1 MSITFADLPLATSL
15 LRALAEEGYVTPTP
29 IQAQSIPFLLD
40 GRDLLGMAQTGTGKT
55 AAFALPLL
63 HRLAMAPRPA
73 PKNGARI
80 LVLAPTRELVSQIAG
95 AFESFGR
102 HLPVRVT
109 TIFGGVSQV
118 HQVTALATGVDV
130 IVAAPGR
137 LLDLIGQGLCDLSQ
151 LEALVL
157 DEADQML
164 DMGFAKPIERIVA
177 TLPKGRHTLLFSAT
191 MPNSIAALAESLL
204 RDPARVEIAPPS
216 TTVDRIEQSV
226 MFVDAADKKAALLAQ
241 LRNPAIGQAVIFTLQ
256 KNIANEVC
264 AFITEAGITAEA
276 LHGNKSQG
284 QRERALD
291 AFRAGTV
298 QVLVATDIAA
308 RGIDVD
314 TVTHVFN
321 HDLPSLPES
330 YVHRIGRT
338 GRAGRS
344 GVAITLCDAEQRAWL
359 HDVERDIGRT
369 LTVQADHPWHSE
381 AARTS
386 TMRPPVLGGGPVKQ
400 IKAQQPRE
408 RKIWTEADKLAARE
422 AAKTSPAAGVN
433 RKRRVMR
440 LVAGHGATVPV
451 AHDAALMRP
460 THAASGRR
468 ISRRLRDAS
477 RSRAWGRASS
487 TPPRHGRR

>member
-1 MSITFADLPLATSL
+1 MTMTFADLALAPLL
-15 LRALAEEGYVTPTP
+15 LQALAEEDYSRPTP
-29 IQAQSIPFLLD
+29 IQAQSIPMLLL
-40 GRDLLGMAQTGTGKT
+40 GRDVLGMAQTGTGKT

-63 HRLAMAPRPA
+63 HRLAQNPRPA
-73 PKNGARI
+73 PKGGARV
-80 LVLAPTRELVSQIAG
+80 LVLAPTRELVSQIAAG
-95 AFESFGR
+95 FETFGR
-102 HLPVRVT
+102 HLQPRVT
-109 TIFGGVSQV
+109 TIFGGVSQF
-118 HQVTALATGVDV
+118 HQVNALKEGVDI

-137 LLDLIGQGLCDLSQ
+137 LLDLIDQGLCDLSG

-177 TLPKGRHTLLFSAT
+177 TLPKDRQTLLFSAT
-191 MPNSIAALAESLL
+191 MPKSIAALAESLL
-204 RDPARVEIAPPS
+204 RDPAKVEIAPPS
-216 TTVDRIEQSV
+216 TTVNRIEQSV
-226 MFVDAADKKAALLAQ
+226 MFMDAAHKKAALLALLQ
-241 LRNPAIGQAVIFTLQ
+241 TPEIGQAVVFTLQ

-344 GVAITLCDAEQRAWL
+344 GFAITLCDAEQRAWL
-359 HDVERDIGRT
+359 HDVEREIGRT
-369 LTVQADHPWHSE
+369 LTVHDDHQWHCE
-381 AARTS
+381 VARHS
-386 TMRPPVLGGGPVKQ
+386 TARAPVLGGGPAKQVKPA
-400 IKAQQPRE
+400 KPPRE
-408 RKIWTEADKLAARE
+408 RKIWTEEEKLAARM
-422 AAKTSPAAGVN
+422 AAK
-433 RKRRVMR
+433 
-440 LVAGHGATVPV
+440 VA
-451 AHDAALMRP
+451 
-460 THAASGRR
+460 
-468 ISRRLRDAS
+468 
-477 RSRAWGRASS
+477 
-487 TPPRHGRR
+487 

>member
-1 MSITFADLPLATSL
+1 MTTTFADLALAPFL
-15 LRALAEEGYVTPTP
+15 LEALAEQGYAHPTP
-29 IQAQSIPFLLD
+29 IQAQSIPQLLQ
-40 GRDLLGMAQTGTGKT
+40 GRDMLGMAQTGTGKT

-63 HRLAMAPRPA
+63 HRLAADPRPA
-73 PKNGARI
+73 PRGGARI
-80 LVLAPTRELVSQIAG
+80 LVLAPTRELVSQIAAG
-95 AFESFGR
+95 FESFGR
-102 HLPVRVT
+102 HLKPSVM
-109 TIFGGVSQV
+109 TIFGGVSQF
-118 HQVTALATGVDV
+118 HQVKALEAGVDI

-137 LLDLIGQGLCDLSQ
+137 LLDLVEQGLCDLSA

-177 TLPKGRHTLLFSAT
+177 TLPADRHTLLFSAT
-191 MPNSIAALAESLL
+191 MPKSIATLADSLL
-204 RDPARVEIAPPS
+204 RDPAKVEIAPPS

-226 MFVDAADKKAALLAQ
+226 MFLDAANKKDALLAL
-241 LRNPAIGQAVIFTLQ
+241 LRTPDIGQAVVFTLQ
-256 KNIANEVC
+256 KNIANDVC
-264 AFITEAGITAEA
+264 AFIGEAGITAEA

-344 GVAITLCDAEQRAWL
+344 GFAVTLCDAEQRAWL
-359 HDVERDIGRT
+359 HDVEREIGQA
-369 LTVQADHPWHSE
+369 LTVRDDHQWHCE
-381 AARTS
+381 IARHS
-386 TMRPPVLGGGPVKQ
+386 TKRAPVLGGGPVKQ
-400 IKAQQPRE
+400 VKPAKAPRE
-408 RKIWTEADKLAARE
+408 RKVWTEEENAAARG
-422 AAKTSPAAGVN
+422 AARAA
-433 RKRRVMR
+433 
-440 LVAGHGATVPV
+440 
-451 AHDAALMRP
+451 
-460 THAASGRR
+460 
-468 ISRRLRDAS
+468 
-477 RSRAWGRASS
+477 
-487 TPPRHGRR
+487 

>member
-1 MSITFADLPLATSL
+1 MTMTFADLDLAPTL
-15 LRALAEEGYVTPTP
+15 LSALAEEGYSRPTP
-29 IQAQSIPFLLD
+29 IQAQSIPLLLQA
-40 GRDLLGMAQTGTGKT
+40 RDMLGMAQTGTGKT

-63 HRLAMAPRPA
+63 HRLAANPRPA
-73 PKNGARI
+73 PARGARV
-80 LVLAPTRELVSQIAG
+80 LVLAPTRELVSQIAAG
-95 AFESFGR
+95 FESFGR
-102 HLPVRVT
+102 HQPLRVT
-109 TIFGGVSQV
+109 TIFGGVSQF
-118 HQVTALATGVDV
+118 HQVNALKDGVDV

-137 LLDLIGQGLCDLSQ
+137 LLDLVDQGLCDLSA

-177 TLPKGRHTLLFSAT
+177 TLPADRHTLLFSAT
-191 MPNSIAALAESLL
+191 MPKSIAALAESLL
-204 RDPARVEIAPPS
+204 RDPAKVEIAPPS

-226 MFVDAADKKAALLAQ
+226 MFLDAADKKAALLEL
-241 LRNPAIGQAVIFTLQ
+241 LRTPDMGQAVVFTLQ

-264 AFITEAGITAEA
+264 AFISEGGITAEA

-338 GRAGRS
+338 GRAGRN
-344 GVAITLCDAEQRAWL
+344 GFAVTLCDAEQRAWL
-359 HDVERDIGRT
+359 HDVEREIGRA
-369 LTVQADHPWHSE
+369 LTVQADHQWHSE
-381 AARTS
+381 TARHS
-386 TMRPPVLGGGPVKQ
+386 TKRAPVLGGGPVKQ
-400 IKAQQPRE
+400 VKPPKE
-408 RKIWTEADKLAARE
+408 RVRKVWTEDEKQAARM
-422 AAKTSPAAGVN
+422 AATAG
-433 RKRRVMR
+433 
-440 LVAGHGATVPV
+440 
-451 AHDAALMRP
+451 
-460 THAASGRR
+460 
-468 ISRRLRDAS
+468 
-477 RSRAWGRASS
+477 
-487 TPPRHGRR
+487 

>member
-1 MSITFADLPLATSL
+1 MTMTFADLALAPFL
-15 LRALAEEGYVTPTP
+15 QRALAEEGYTAPTP
-29 IQAQSIPFLLD
+29 IQAQSIPHLLA
-40 GRDLLGMAQTGTGKT
+40 GRDMLGMAQTGTGKT

-63 HRLAMAPRPA
+63 HRLAEKPRPA
-73 PKNGARI
+73 PMGARV
-80 LVLAPTRELVSQIAG
+80 LVLAPTRELVSQIAAG
-95 AFESFGR
+95 FETFGR
-102 HLPVRVT
+102 HLPLRVT
-109 TIFGGVSQV
+109 TIFGGVSQF
-118 HQVTALATGVDV
+118 HQVNALKAGVDI

-137 LLDLIGQGLCDLSQ
+137 LLDLIDQGLCDLSA

-177 TLPKGRHTLLFSAT
+177 TLPTARQTLLFSAT
-191 MPNSIAALAESLL
+191 MPKSIAALADSLL
-204 RDPARVEIAPPS
+204 RDPVKVEIAPPS

-226 MFVDAADKKAALLAQ
+226 MFVEAADKKAALLALLQ
-241 LRNPAIGQAVIFTLQ
+241 TPGIGQAVVFTLQ

-264 AFITEAGITAEA
+264 AFIAEAGITAEA

-344 GVAITLCDAEQRAWL
+344 GFAITLCDAEQRAWL
-359 HDVERDIGRT
+359 HDVEREIGRA
-369 LTVQADHPWHSE
+369 LTVQADHEWHSE
-381 AARTS
+381 AARHS
-386 TMRPPVLGGGPVKQ
+386 TARAPVLGGGPVKQ
-400 IKAQQPRE
+400 VKPKAVRE
-408 RKIWTEADKLAARE
+408 RKIWTEEEKLAARK
-422 AAKTSPAAGVN
+422 AAKAA
-433 RKRRVMR
+433 
-440 LVAGHGATVPV
+440 
-451 AHDAALMRP
+451 
-460 THAASGRR
+460 
-468 ISRRLRDAS
+468 
-477 RSRAWGRASS
+477 
-487 TPPRHGRR
+487 

>member
-1 MSITFADLPLATSL
+1 MSITFADLALAPAL
-15 LRALAEEGYVTPTP
+15 QRALADEGYASPTP
-29 IQAQSIPFLLD
+29 IQAQSIPLLLA
-40 GRDLLGMAQTGTGKT
+40 GRDVLGMAQTGTGKT

-63 HRLAMAPRPA
+63 HRLATAPRPA
-73 PKNGARI
+73 PKGGARV
-80 LVLAPTRELVSQIAG
+80 LVLAPTRELVSQIADG
-95 AFESFGR
+95 FERFGR
-102 HLPVRVT
+102 HLPLRVT
-109 TIFGGVSQV
+109 TIFGGVSQL
-118 HQVTALATGVDV
+118 HQVNTLKAGVDI

-137 LLDLIGQGLCDLSQ
+137 LLDLMNQGLCDLSQ

-177 TLPKGRHTLLFSAT
+177 TLPKERHTLLFSAT
-191 MPNSIAALAESLL
+191 MPKSIAALAESLL
-204 RDPARVEIAPPS
+204 RDPAKVEIAPPS

-226 MFVDAADKKAALLAQ
+226 MFMDAADKKTALLAL
-241 LRNPAIGQAVIFTLQ
+241 LRTPGIGQAVVFTLQ

-284 QRERALD
+284 QRERALE

-308 RGIDVD
+308 RGIDVE

-344 GVAITLCDAEQRAWL
+344 GFAITLCDAEQRAWL
-359 HDVERDIGRT
+359 RDVEREIGRA
-369 LTVQADHPWHSE
+369 LTVHADHPWHSE
-381 AARTS
+381 AARNS
-386 TMRPPVLGGGPVKQ
+386 TLRAPVLGGGQPKQ
-400 IKAQQPRE
+400 IKPQPEKRE
-408 RKIWTEADKLAARE
+408 RKIWTEEEKRAARAAARMVLEE
-422 AAKTSPAAGVN
+422 A
-433 RKRRVMR
+433 
-440 LVAGHGATVPV
+440 
-451 AHDAALMRP
+451 
-460 THAASGRR
+460 
-468 ISRRLRDAS
+468 
-477 RSRAWGRASS
+477 
-487 TPPRHGRR
+487 

>member
-1 MSITFADLPLATSL
+1 MLTMPISFADLSLAQPL
-15 LRALAEEGYVTPTP
+15 LRALADAGYAKPTP
-29 IQAQSIPFLLD
+29 IQAQSIPLLLE

-55 AAFALPLL
+55 ASFALPLL
-63 HRLAMAPRPA
+63 HRLAQVQRPA
-73 PKNGARI
+73 PKGGARV
-80 LVLAPTRELVSQIAG
+80 LVLAPTRELVSQIADG
-95 AFESFGR
+95 FESFGR
-102 HLPVRVT
+102 YMSPSPSVT
-109 TIFGGVSQV
+109 TIFGGVSQI
-118 HQVTALATGVDV
+118 HQVNALKDGVDI

-137 LLDLIGQGLCDLSQ
+137 LLDLVEQGLCDLSQ

-177 TLPKGRHTLLFSAT
+177 ALPKDRHTVLFSAT
-191 MPNSIAALAESLL
+191 MPKSIAALAESLL
-204 RDPARVEIAPPS
+204 RDPAKVEIAPPS

-226 MFVDAADKKAALLAQ
+226 MFLDAANKKEALLSLLQ
-241 LRNPAIGQAVIFTLQ
+241 TPGMGQAVVFTLQ

-284 QRERALD
+284 QRERALE
-291 AFRAGTV
+291 AFRSGAA

-344 GVAITLCDAEQRAWL
+344 GFAITLCDAEQRAWL
-359 HDVERDIGRT
+359 HDVEREIGRA
-369 LTVQADHPWHSE
+369 LAVQADHPWHSD
-381 AARTS
+381 AAQNS
-386 TMRPPVLGGGPVKQ
+386 TMRAPVLGGGPVKQ
-400 IKAQQPRE
+400 VKPQQKRE
-408 RKIWTEADKLAARE
+408 RKVWTEEEKMAAR
-422 AAKTSPAAGVN
+422 AAAQKAKELA
-433 RKRRVMR
+433 
-440 LVAGHGATVPV
+440 
-451 AHDAALMRP
+451 
-460 THAASGRR
+460 
-468 ISRRLRDAS
+468 
-477 RSRAWGRASS
+477 
-487 TPPRHGRR
+487 

>member
-1 MSITFADLPLATSL
+1 MSMTFTDLSLAPAL
-15 LRALAEEGYVTPTP
+15 LRALDDEGYTAPTP
-29 IQAQSIPFLLD
+29 IQAGSIPILLE

-55 AAFALPLL
+55 ASFALPLL
-63 HRLAMAPRPA
+63 HRLAATPRPA
-73 PKNGARI
+73 PAGGARV
-80 LVLAPTRELVSQIAG
+80 LVLAPTRELVSQIADG
-95 AFESFGR
+95 FERFGR
-102 HLPVRVT
+102 YLQPRVT

-118 HQVTALATGVDV
+118 HQVNALKDGVDI

-137 LLDLIGQGLCDLSQ
+137 LLDLVEQGLCDLSQ

-177 TLPKGRHTLLFSAT
+177 TLPKERHTLLFSAT
-191 MPNSIAALAESLL
+191 MPKSIAALVESLL
-204 RDPARVEIAPPS
+204 RDPAKVEIAPPS

-226 MFVDAADKKAALLAQ
+226 MFVNAADKKDALLSL
-241 LRNPAIGQAVIFTLQ
+241 LRTPGIGQAVVFTLQ

-264 AFITEAGITAEA
+264 SFITEAGITAEA

-291 AFRAGTV
+291 AFRSGAA

-344 GVAITLCDAEQRAWL
+344 GFAVTLCDAEQRAWL
-359 HDVERDIGRT
+359 HDVEREIGRT
-369 LTVQADHPWHSE
+369 LSVQADHPWHSDD
-381 AARTS
+381 AQHS

-400 IKAQQPRE
+400 VKPQVKRE
-408 RKIWTEADKLAARE
+408 RKVWTEEEKNAARAAA
-422 AAKTSPAAGVN
+422 AAKTA
-433 RKRRVMR
+433 
-440 LVAGHGATVPV
+440 
-451 AHDAALMRP
+451 
-460 THAASGRR
+460 
-468 ISRRLRDAS
+468 
-477 RSRAWGRASS
+477 
-487 TPPRHGRR
+487 

>member
-1 MSITFADLPLATSL
+1 MPITFADLPLAAPL
-15 LRALAEEGYVTPTP
+15 LRALAEEGYATPTP
-29 IQAQSIPFLLD
+29 IQAQSIPMLLA
-40 GRDLLGMAQTGTGKT
+40 GRDVLGLAQTGTGKT
-55 AAFALPLL
+55 AAFVLPLL
-63 HRLAMAPRPA
+63 HRLAAAPRPA
-73 PKNGARI
+73 PKGGARV
-80 LVLAPTRELVSQIAG
+80 LVLAPTRELVSQIADG
-95 AFESFGR
+95 FASFGR
-102 HLPVRVT
+102 HLPFSVT
-109 TIFGGVSQV
+109 TIFGGVSQF
-118 HQVTALATGVDV
+118 HQVNALQSGVDV

-137 LLDLIGQGLCDLSQ
+137 LLDLINQGLCGLSE

-164 DMGFAKPIERIVA
+164 DLGFAKPIERIVA
-177 TLPKGRHTLLFSAT
+177 TLPKDRHTLLFSAT
-191 MPNSIAALAESLL
+191 MPKSIAALAETLL
-204 RDPARVEIAPPS
+204 RDPAKVEIAPPS
-216 TTVDRIEQSV
+216 TTVERIEQSV
-226 MFVDAADKKAALLAQ
+226 MFLEAADKKAALLALLQ
-241 LRNPAIGQAVIFTLQ
+241 SQKIGQAVVFTLQ

-291 AFRAGTV
+291 AFRTGAV

-314 TVTHVFN
+314 TVTHVIN

-359 HDVERDIGRT
+359 RDVEREIGRA

-386 TMRPPVLGGGPVKQ
+386 TRRPPVLGGGPVKEIQ
-400 IKAQQPRE
+400 PQKARE
-408 RKIWTEADKLAARE
+408 RKVWTEEEKLAARA
-422 AAKTSPAAGVN
+422 AAKAA
-433 RKRRVMR
+433 
-440 LVAGHGATVPV
+440 
-451 AHDAALMRP
+451 
-460 THAASGRR
+460 
-468 ISRRLRDAS
+468 
-477 RSRAWGRASS
+477 
-487 TPPRHGRR
+487 

>member
-1 MSITFADLPLATSL
+1 MSMTFADLSLAPAL
-15 LRALAEEGYVTPTP
+15 LSALAEEGYVTPTP
-29 IQAQSIPFLLD
+29 IQAQSIPLLLK
-40 GRDLLGMAQTGTGKT
+40 GRDVLGMAQTGTGKT

-73 PKNGARI
+73 PMRGARI
-80 LVLAPTRELVSQIAG
+80 LVLAPTRELASQIADG
-95 AFESFGR
+95 FERFAR
-102 HLPVRVT
+102 HLTFGVT
-109 TIFGGVSQV
+109 TIFGGVSQL
-118 HQVTALATGVDV
+118 HQVKALKHGVDI
-130 IVAAPGR
+130 IVATPGR
-137 LLDLIGQGLCDLSQ
+137 LLDLIGQGLCDLSE

-177 TLPKGRHTLLFSAT
+177 TLPKDRHTLLFSAT
-191 MPNSIAALAESLL
+191 MPKSIAALADSLL
-204 RDPARVEIAPPS
+204 RTPAKVEIAPPS

-226 MFVDAADKKAALLAQ
+226 MFIDEADKKAALLAQ
-241 LRNPAIGQAVIFTLQ
+241 LQAPGIGQAVVFTLQ

-344 GVAITLCDAEQRAWL
+344 GFAITLCDAEQRAWL
-359 HDVERDIGRT
+359 RDVEKEIGRA
-369 LTVQADHPWHSE
+369 LTVHADHPWHSE
-381 AARTS
+381 TARNS
-386 TMRPPVLGGGPVKQ
+386 TMRAPVLGGGAVKQ
-400 IKAQQPRE
+400 VKPVVVRE
-408 RKIWTEADKLAARE
+408 RRIWTEEEKRAARE
-422 AAKTSPAAGVN
+422 KAGAVLE
-433 RKRRVMR
+433 K
-440 LVAGHGATVPV
+440 A
-451 AHDAALMRP
+451 
-460 THAASGRR
+460 
-468 ISRRLRDAS
+468 
-477 RSRAWGRASS
+477 
-487 TPPRHGRR
+487 

>member
-1 MSITFADLPLATSL
+1 MTTTFADLALAPFL
-15 LRALAEEGYVTPTP
+15 LRALAEEGYASPTP
-29 IQAQSIPFLLD
+29 IQAQSIPMLLQ
-40 GRDLLGMAQTGTGKT
+40 GRDMLGMAQTGTGKT
-55 AAFALPLL
+55 AAFALPLV
-63 HRLAMAPRPA
+63 HRLAENPRPA
-73 PKNGARI
+73 PKGGARV
-80 LVLAPTRELVSQIAG
+80 LVLAPTRELVSQIATG
-95 AFESFGR
+95 FETFGR
-102 HLPVRVT
+102 HLQPRVT
-109 TIFGGVSQV
+109 TIFGGVSQF
-118 HQVTALATGVDV
+118 HQVNALKEGVDI

-137 LLDLIGQGLCDLSQ
+137 LLDLIDQGLCDLSA

-177 TLPKGRHTLLFSAT
+177 TLPKDRHTLLFSAT
-191 MPNSIAALAESLL
+191 MPKSIAALAESLL
-204 RDPARVEIAPPS
+204 RDPAKVEIAPPS

-226 MFVDAADKKAALLAQ
+226 MFMDAAHKKAALLAL
-241 LRNPAIGQAVIFTLQ
+241 LRTPEIGQAVVFTLQ

-344 GVAITLCDAEQRAWL
+344 GFAITLCDAEQRAWL
-359 HDVERDIGRT
+359 HDVEREIGRA
-369 LTVQADHPWHSE
+369 LTVHDDHEWHSE
-381 AARTS
+381 AARHS
-386 TMRPPVLGGGPVKQ
+386 TARAPVLGGGPVKQ
-400 IKAQQPRE
+400 VKPQMVRE
-408 RKIWTEADKLAARE
+408 RKIWTEEEKLAARR
-422 AAKTSPAAGVN
+422 AATA
-433 RKRRVMR
+433 
-440 LVAGHGATVPV
+440 
-451 AHDAALMRP
+451 
-460 THAASGRR
+460 
-468 ISRRLRDAS
+468 
-477 RSRAWGRASS
+477 
-487 TPPRHGRR
+487 

>member
-1 MSITFADLPLATSL
+1 MTMTFGDLSLAPCL
-15 LRALAEEGYVTPTP
+15 LRALEEEGYVSPTP
-29 IQAQSIPFLLD
+29 IQAQSIPMLLQ
-40 GRDLLGMAQTGTGKT
+40 GRDMLGMAQTGTGKT

-63 HRLAMAPRPA
+63 HRLSENPRSA
-73 PKNGARI
+73 PKGGARV
-80 LVLAPTRELVSQIAG
+80 LVLAPTRELVSQIAAG
-95 AFESFGR
+95 FESFGR
-102 HLPVRVT
+102 HLRPSVT
-109 TIFGGVSQV
+109 TIFGGVSAF
-118 HQVTALATGVDV
+118 HQINALKDGVDI
-130 IVAAPGR
+130 IVATPGR
-137 LLDLIGQGLCDLSQ
+137 LLDLIEQNQCDLSQ

-177 TLPKGRHTLLFSAT
+177 TLPHDRHTLLFSAT
-191 MPNSIAALAESLL
+191 MPNSIAALADSLL
-204 RDPARVEIAPPS
+204 RDPAKVEIAPPS

-226 MFVDAADKKAALLAQ
+226 MFLDAAHKKAALLELLQ
-241 LRNPAIGQAVIFTLQ
+241 TPEIGQAVVFTLQ

-344 GVAITLCDAEQRAWL
+344 GFAVTLCDAEQRAWL
-359 HDVERDIGRT
+359 HDVEREIGRT
-369 LTVQADHPWHSE
+369 LTVQDDHQWHCE
-381 AARTS
+381 VARHS
-386 TMRPPVLGGGPVKQ
+386 TMRAPVLGGGPAKK
-400 IKAQQPRE
+400 IKPQKE
-408 RKIWTEADKLAARE
+408 RVRKVWTEEEKLAARL
-422 AAKTSPAAGVN
+422 AATAA
-433 RKRRVMR
+433 
-440 LVAGHGATVPV
+440 
-451 AHDAALMRP
+451 
-460 THAASGRR
+460 
-468 ISRRLRDAS
+468 
-477 RSRAWGRASS
+477 
-487 TPPRHGRR
+487 

>member
-1 MSITFADLPLATSL
+1 MPTTFTDLNLTQPLL
-15 LRALAEEGYVTPTP
+15 NALAEEGYTKPTP
-29 IQAQSIPFLLD
+29 IQAQSIPLLLQ

-63 HRLAMAPRPA
+63 HRLAQTPRPA
-73 PKNGARI
+73 PKGGARV
-80 LVLAPTRELVSQIAG
+80 LVLAPTRELVSQIADG
-95 AFESFGR
+95 FESFGR
-102 HLPVRVT
+102 YLKPRVT
-109 TIFGGVSQV
+109 TIFGGVAQM
-118 HQVTALATGVDV
+118 HQVNALKDGVDI

-137 LLDLIGQGLCDLSQ
+137 LLDLIEQGLCDLSQ

-177 TLPKGRHTLLFSAT
+177 TLPKERHTVLLSAT
-191 MPNSIAALAESLL
+191 MPKSIAALAESLL
-204 RDPARVEIAPPS
+204 QDPAKVEIAPPS

-226 MFVDAADKKAALLAQ
+226 MFVNAADKKDALLSLLQ
-241 LRNPAIGQAVIFTLQ
+241 TPGMGQAVVFTLQ

-264 AFITEAGITAEA
+264 AFITEAGMTAEA

-284 QRERALD
+284 QRERALE
-291 AFRAGTV
+291 AFRTGHA
-298 QVLVATDIAA
+298 QILVATDIAA

-344 GVAITLCDAEQRAWL
+344 GFAITLCDAEQRAWL
-359 HDVERDIGRT
+359 HAVEREIGRG
-369 LTVQADHPWHSE
+369 LDVQRDHPWHSD
-381 AARTS
+381 AAQNS

-400 IKAQQPRE
+400 VKPQQKRE
-408 RKIWTEADKLAARE
+408 RKVWTEEEKMAAR
-422 AAKTSPAAGVN
+422 AAAQKAQAAG
-433 RKRRVMR
+433 
-440 LVAGHGATVPV
+440 
-451 AHDAALMRP
+451 
-460 THAASGRR
+460 
-468 ISRRLRDAS
+468 
-477 RSRAWGRASS
+477 
-487 TPPRHGRR
+487 

>member
-1 MSITFADLPLATSL
+1 MTTTFADLALAPFL
-15 LRALAEEGYVTPTP
+15 LEALAEQGYAHPTP
-29 IQAQSIPFLLD
+29 IQAQSIPQLLQ
-40 GRDLLGMAQTGTGKT
+40 GRDMLGMAQTGTGKT

-63 HRLAMAPRPA
+63 HRLAADPRPA
-73 PKNGARI
+73 PRGGARI
-80 LVLAPTRELVSQIAG
+80 LVLAPTRELVSQIAAG
-95 AFESFGR
+95 FESFGR
-102 HLPVRVT
+102 HLKPSVM
-109 TIFGGVSQV
+109 TIFGGVSQF
-118 HQVTALATGVDV
+118 HQVKALEAGVDI

-137 LLDLIGQGLCDLSQ
+137 LLDLVEQGLCDLSA

-177 TLPKGRHTLLFSAT
+177 TLPADRHTLLFSAT
-191 MPNSIAALAESLL
+191 MPKSIATLADSLL
-204 RDPARVEIAPPS
+204 RDPAKVEIAPPS

-226 MFVDAADKKAALLAQ
+226 MFLDAANKKDALLAL
-241 LRNPAIGQAVIFTLQ
+241 LRTPDIGQAVVFTLQ
-256 KNIANEVC
+256 KNIANDVC
-264 AFITEAGITAEA
+264 AFIGEAGITAEA

-344 GVAITLCDAEQRAWL
+344 GFAVTLCDAEQRAWI
-359 HDVERDIGRT
+359 HDVEREIGRT
-369 LTVQADHPWHSE
+369 LTVHDDHEWHCE
-381 AARTS
+381 VAR
-386 TMRPPVLGGGPVKQ
+386 
-400 IKAQQPRE
+400 
-408 RKIWTEADKLAARE
+408 
-422 AAKTSPAAGVN
+422 
-433 RKRRVMR
+433 
-440 LVAGHGATVPV
+440 H
-451 AHDAALMRP
+451 
-460 THAASGRR
+460 
-468 ISRRLRDAS
+468 
-477 RSRAWGRASS
+477 
-487 TPPRHGRR
+487 

>member
-1 MSITFADLPLATSL
+1 MSMTFADLLLAAPL
-15 LRALAEEGYVTPTP
+15 LRALSDDGYTNPTP
-29 IQAQSIPFLLD
+29 IQAQSIPLLLQ
-40 GRDLLGMAQTGTGKT
+40 GRDVLGMAQTGTGKT

-63 HRLAMAPRPA
+63 HRLAAAPRPA
-73 PKNGARI
+73 PKGGARV
-80 LVLAPTRELVSQIAG
+80 LVLAPTRELVSQIADG
-95 AFESFGR
+95 FERFGR
-102 HLPVRVT
+102 HLQLSMT
-109 TIFGGVSQV
+109 TIFGGVSQL
-118 HQVTALATGVDV
+118 HQVNALKAGVDI

-137 LLDLIGQGLCDLSQ
+137 LLDLINQGLCDLSQ

-177 TLPKGRHTLLFSAT
+177 TLPRDRHTLLFSAT
-191 MPNSIAALAESLL
+191 MPKSIAALAENLL
-204 RDPARVEIAPPS
+204 RDPAHIEIAPPS
-216 TTVDRIEQSV
+216 TTVERIEQSV
-226 MFVDAADKKAALLAQ
+226 MFVDAADKKTALLAL
-241 LRNPAIGQAVIFTLQ
+241 LRTPGIGQAVVFTLQ

-291 AFRAGTV
+291 AFRAGNV

-321 HDLPSLPES
+321 HDLPSLAES

-344 GVAITLCDAEQRAWL
+344 GFAITLCDAEQRAWL
-359 HDVERDIGRT
+359 RDVEREIGRA
-369 LTVQADHPWHSE
+369 LIVQADHQWHSE
-381 AARTS
+381 AARNS

-400 IKAQQPRE
+400 IKPQEKRE
-408 RKIWTEADKLAARE
+408 RKIWTEEEKRAAR
-422 AAKTSPAAGVN
+422 AAVTKTLEEV
-433 RKRRVMR
+433 
-440 LVAGHGATVPV
+440 
-451 AHDAALMRP
+451 
-460 THAASGRR
+460 
-468 ISRRLRDAS
+468 
-477 RSRAWGRASS
+477 
-487 TPPRHGRR
+487 